1 MPGNKRVSD
10 EDVVA
15 AYRRHGSV
23 WKAGD
28 ELGIC
33 GQSVHERLVKLGLN
47 NPVNVFTK
55 EDEVYLADR
64 YVLYRDAGKLQDL
77 ADEMGRTK
85 QFICRKARSLGLTT
99 KSYSRDG
106 MRNGLNE
113 MPIGVA
119 APIWECFKRQPEG
132 VSDFCHSRHY
142 NIQSFTDAMNRYFPD
157 EYDLVIEAK
166 GSRDTARARGM
177 DFEFDVQKD
186 LKSRGYTA
194 LRTPASKS
202 PADIYAFRYGEI
214 LFVQCKLFDSFPPDE
229 WNDFLDYS
237 RSVGALPLMATV
249 AHEGEGIEYRKL
261 IDYKKPGDNHQKRP
275 SETWMPPE
283 IVAEGKQ
290 DCLEE
295 E

>member
-1 MPGNKRVSD
+1 MNNHINIFTEED
-10 EDVVA
+10 ED
-15 AYRRHGSV
+15 
-23 WKAGD
+23 
-28 ELGIC
+28 
-33 GQSVHERLVKLGLN
+33 
-47 NPVNVFTK
+47 
-55 EDEVYLADR
+55 YLADR

-85 QFICRKARSLGLTT
+85 QFICRKARSMGLTT

-119 APIWECFKRQPEG
+119 APIWDCFKKRPEG
-132 VSDFCHSRHY
+132 VSEFCRSRHY
-142 NIQSFTDAMNRYFPD
+142 NIQSFVDAMNRYFPE
-157 EYDLVIEAK
+157 EYDLVVEAK
-166 GSRDTARARGM
+166 GRRDTARARGM

-186 LKSRGYTA
+186 LKGRGYTA

-237 RSVGALPLMATV
+237 RSVGAVPLMATP
-249 AHEGEGIEYRKL
+249 ARENKGIEYRKI
-261 IDYKKPGDNHQKRP
+261 IDYKAQGNNHQKRP
-275 SETWMPPE
+275 SEAWVPPGLLSKTNRT
-283 IVAEGKQ
+283 AE
-290 DCLEE
+290 
-295 E
+295 